1 MSMPR
6 LTLRRI
12 WLFLAI
18 IGPGLVTANVDNDA
32 GGIATYSIAGA
43 SFGYKLLWTLIP
55 MTLALIIVQ
64 EMCARMGAVTGK
76 GLADLIRER
85 FGVKITFFAMIGLLI
100 ANFGTTVSEFAGV
113 GASMELFGVS
123 KYISVPLGAVL
134 VWWLVLKGSYKVVE
148 RVFLFL
154 CLIYFCYVPSGIM
167 AKPHWGEVM
176 RQLVIPH
183 FSLNT
188 EYLTILLGVIGTTIA
203 PWMQFY
209 IQSAVVEKGITAKDY
224 GYSRLDVIFGCCM
237 TDFIAMFIIV
247 ACAATLY
254 SHSIKIDSAEAAAMA
269 LAPLAGSWA
278 SSLFAIGLLNA
289 SIFAAAILPIGTA
302 FFVCEAFGLEAGID
316 KSWEEAPVF
325 YWLFTL
331 LVILGASFVLIPNAS
346 LIKIMLWPQVIN
358 GALLPFVLVFMVKLI
373 NNKDLMGEYTNNWGY
388 NLLTWTTITVIIV
401 ITVLMLLTSITSYQ
415 AIEFV

>member
-1 MSMPR
+1 MSVPR
-6 LTLRRI
+6 LSLRRI

-85 FGVKITFFAMIGLLI
+85 FGVKITFFAMIGLLA
-100 ANFGTTVSEFAGV
+100 ANFGTTVSEFAGI

-167 AKPHWGEVM
+167 ANPPWGEVM

-183 FSLNT
+183 FSLDSQ
-188 EYLTILLGVIGTTIA
+188 YLTILLGVIGTTIA

-254 SHSIKIDSAEAAAMA
+254 THSIKIDSAEAAAMA
-269 LAPLAGSWA
+269 LAPLAGTWA
-278 SSLFAIGLLNA
+278 SYLFAVGLLNA
-289 SIFAAAILPIGTA
+289 SIFAAAILPIGTS
-302 FFVCEAFGLEAGID
+302 FFICEAFGLEAGID

-331 LVILGASFVLIPNAS
+331 LVISGAGFVLIPNAS
-346 LIKIMLWPQVIN
+346 LMKIMLWPQVIN
-358 GALLPFVLVFMVKLI
+358 GALLPFVLIFMIKLI
-373 NNKDLMGEYTNNWGY
+373 NNKDLMGEYTNHWGY
-388 NLLTWTTITVIIV
+388 NILTWITIGIIII
-401 ITVLMLLTSITSYQ
+401 ITLLMLVTSLAS
-415 AIEFV
+415 

>member
-1 MSMPR
+1 MISMSR
-6 LTLRRI
+6 LSLRRI

-64 EMCARMGAVTGK
+64 EMCARMGAITGK

-85 FGVKITFFAMIGLLI
+85 FGVRITFFAMIGLLF

-123 KYISVPLGAVL
+123 KYISVPVAAVL

-167 AKPHWGEVM
+167 ANPPWGEVL
-176 RQLVIPH
+176 RQLFIPH
-183 FSLNT
+183 FRLDSQ
-188 EYLTILLGVIGTTIA
+188 YLTILLGVIGTTIA

-224 GYSRLDVIFGCCM
+224 TYSRLDVIFGCCM

-254 SHSIKIDSAEAAAMA
+254 THNIKIDSAEAAAMA
-269 LAPLAGSWA
+269 LAPLAGKWA
-278 SSLFAIGLLNA
+278 SYLFAVGLLNA
-289 SIFAAAILPIGTA
+289 SLFAAAILPIATA
-302 FFVCEAFGLEAGID
+302 FFICEAFGFEAGID

-331 LVILGASFVLIPNAS
+331 LIVLGSGFVLIPNAS
-346 LIKIMLWPQVIN
+346 LMHIMLWPQVIN
-358 GALLPFVLVFMVKLI
+358 GALLPFVLIFMVKLV

-388 NLLTWTTITVIIV
+388 NILTWLTIGIIIL
-401 ITVLMLLTSITSYQ
+401 ITLLMLVTSIIS
-415 AIEFV
+415 

>member
-1 MSMPR
+1 MSWPR
-6 LTLRRI
+6 LSLRRI

-64 EMCARMGAVTGK
+64 EMCARMGAITGK

-123 KYISVPLGAVL
+123 RYISVPLGAVL
-134 VWWLVLKGSYKVVE
+134 VWWLVLKGSYKLVE

-167 AKPHWGEVM
+167 ANPPWGEVLQ
-176 RQLVIPH
+176 QLFIPH
-183 FSLNT
+183 FSLDSH
-188 EYLTILLGVIGTTIA
+188 YLTMLLGVIGTTIA

-209 IQSAVVEKGITAKDY
+209 IQSAVVEKGITAKNY
-224 GYSRLDVIFGCCM
+224 TYSRLDVIFGCFM

-254 SHSIKIDSAEAAAMA
+254 THSIKIDSAEAAAMA
-269 LAPLAGSWA
+269 LAPLAGKWA
-278 SSLFAIGLLNA
+278 SYLFAVGLLNA
-289 SIFAAAILPIGTA
+289 SIFAAAILPIATA
-302 FFVCEAFGLEAGID
+302 FFVCEAFGFEAGID
-316 KSWEEAPVF
+316 KSWDEAPVF

-331 LVILGASFVLIPNAS
+331 LIVLGAAFVLIPNAS
-346 LIKIMLWPQVIN
+346 LIHIMLWPQVIN
-358 GALLPFVLVFMVKLI
+358 GALLPFVLVFMIKLI
-373 NNKDLMGEYTNNWGY
+373 NNKDLMGDYTNNWGY
-388 NLLTWTTITVIIV
+388 NFLTWITIGIIIL
-401 ITVLMLLTSITSYQ
+401 ITLLMLVTSFIAWLRT
-415 AIEFV
+415 

>member
-1 MSMPR
+1 MPR
-6 LTLRRI
+6 LSRRRI

-123 KYISVPLGAVL
+123 KYISVPLGVVL

-167 AKPHWGEVM
+167 ANPPWGEVM

-183 FSLNT
+183 FSLDSQ
-188 EYLTILLGVIGTTIA
+188 YLTILLGVIGTTIA

-254 SHSIKIDSAEAAAMA
+254 THSIQIDSAEAAAMA
-269 LAPLAGSWA
+269 LAPLAGKWA
-278 SSLFAIGLLNA
+278 SYLFAVGLLNA

-302 FFVCEAFGLEAGID
+302 FFICEAFGLEAGID

-331 LVILGASFVLIPNAS
+331 LIILGAGFVLIPNAS
-346 LIKIMLWPQVIN
+346 LMKIMLWPQVIN
-358 GALLPFVLVFMVKLI
+358 GALLPFVLIFMVKLI

-388 NLLTWTTITVIIV
+388 NILTYITIGIIIL
-401 ITVLMLLTSITSYQ
+401 ITLLMLFSSIT
-415 AIEFV
+415 F

>member
-123 KYISVPLGAVL
+123 KFISVPLGAVL

-167 AKPHWGEVM
+167 AKPPWGEVM

-401 ITVLMLLTSITSYQ
+401 ITVLMLLTSITS
-415 AIEFV
+415 

>member
-1 MSMPR
+1 MPS
-6 LTLRRI
+6 LRRI
-12 WLFLAI
+12 WIFLAI

-55 MTLALIIVQ
+55 MTIALIIVQ
-64 EMCARMGAVTGK
+64 EMCARMGAITGK

-85 FGVKITFFAMIGLLI
+85 FGVKVTFFAMIGLLF
-100 ANFGTTVSEFAGV
+100 ANFGTTVSEFAGI
-113 GASMELFGVS
+113 GASLELFGVS
-123 KYISVPLGAVL
+123 KYISVPIGAVL

-167 AKPHWGEVM
+167 ANPPWGEVM

-183 FSLNT
+183 FSLDSQ
-188 EYLTILLGVIGTTIA
+188 YLTILLGVIGTTIA

-254 SHSIKIDSAEAAAMA
+254 THGIRIDSAEAAAMA
-269 LAPLAGSWA
+269 LAPLAGKWA
-278 SSLFAIGLLNA
+278 SYLFAVGLLNA
-289 SIFAAAILPIGTA
+289 SLFAAAILPIATA
-302 FFVCEAFGLEAGID
+302 FFICEAFGFEAGID

-331 LVILGASFVLIPNAS
+331 LIVLGSAVVLIPNAS
-346 LIKIMLWPQVIN
+346 LMHIMLWPQVIN
-358 GALLPFVLVFMVKLI
+358 GALLPFVLIFMVKLI

-388 NLLTWTTITVIIV
+388 NFLTWITIGIIII
-401 ITVLMLLTSITSYQ
+401 ITLLMLATSFTS
-415 AIEFV
+415 

>member
-1 MSMPR
+1 MSMLR
-6 LTLRRI
+6 FNLRRI

-123 KYISVPLGAVL
+123 KYISVPLGAVF

-167 AKPHWGEVM
+167 ADPPWGEVM

-183 FSLNT
+183 FSLNS

-209 IQSAVVEKGITAKDY
+209 IQSAVVEKGITVKDY
-224 GYSRLDVIFGCCM
+224 GYSRLDVILGCCM

-254 SHSIKIDSAEAAAMA
+254 THSIKIDSAEAAAKA
-269 LAPLAGSWA
+269 LAPLAGTWA
-278 SSLFAIGLLNA
+278 SYLFAVGLLNA

-316 KSWEEAPVF
+316 NSWEEAPVF

-331 LVILGASFVLIPNAS
+331 LVILGAGFVLIPNAS
-346 LIKIMLWPQVIN
+346 LMKIMLWPQVIN
-358 GALLPFVLVFMVKLI
+358 GALLPFVLIFMVKLI
-373 NNKDLMGEYTNNWGY
+373 NNKDLMGEYINNWGY
-388 NLLTWTTITVIIV
+388 NFLTWITIIILIV
-401 ITVLMLLTSITSYQ
+401 ITLLMLVTSIIS
-415 AIEFV
+415 

>member
-167 AKPHWGEVM
+167 AKPPWGEVM

-358 GALLPFVLVFMVKLI
+358 GALLPFVLIFMVKLI

-401 ITVLMLLTSITSYQ
+401 ITVLMLLTSITS
-415 AIEFV
+415 

>member
-6 LTLRRI
+6 LSLRRI

-64 EMCARMGAVTGK
+64 EMCARMGAITGK

-167 AKPHWGEVM
+167 ANPPWGEVM

-254 SHSIKIDSAEAAAMA
+254 THSIKIDSAEAAAMA

-331 LVILGASFVLIPNAS
+331 LVILGAAFVLIPNTS

-358 GALLPFVLVFMVKLI
+358 GALLPFVLIFMVKLI
-373 NNKDLMGEYTNNWGY
+373 NNKDLMGEYTNNLGY
-388 NLLTWTTITVIIV
+388 NILTWVTIIIIIA
-401 ITVLMLLTSITSYQ
+401 ITVLMLATSLIS
-415 AIEFV
+415 

>member
-167 AKPHWGEVM
+167 AKPPWGEVM

-401 ITVLMLLTSITSYQ
+401 ITVLMLLTSITS
-415 AIEFV
+415 

>member
-1 MSMPR
+1 MMVTSR
-6 LTLRRI
+6 FSLRRI
-12 WLFLAI
+12 WLFLAV

-32 GGIATYSIAGA
+32 GGITTYSIAGA

-85 FGVKITFFAMIGLLI
+85 FGVKITFFAMIGLLF
-100 ANFGTTVSEFAGV
+100 ANLGTTVSEFAGV

-123 KYISVPLGAVL
+123 RYFAVPAAALF

-148 RVFLFL
+148 RVFLVL

-167 AKPHWGEVM
+167 ANPPWGVVLRELVTPH
-176 RQLVIPH
+176 L
-183 FSLNT
+183 SLDSQ
-188 EYLTILLGVIGTTIA
+188 YLTILLGVIGTTIT

-224 GYSRLDVIFGCCM
+224 GYSRLDVITGCFM

-254 SHSIKIDSAEAAAMA
+254 QHGIKIDSAEAAAQA
-269 LAPLAGSWA
+269 LAPLAGPWA
-278 SSLFAIGLLNA
+278 SYLFALGLLNA
-289 SIFAAAILPIGTA
+289 SIFAAAILPIATA
-302 FFVCEAFGLEAGID
+302 YFVCEAFGFEAGVD
-316 KSWEEAPVF
+316 KSWTEAPVF
-325 YWLFTL
+325 YWLFTAL
-331 LVILGASFVLIPNAS
+331 IFIGASVVLIPNAS
-346 LIKIMLWPQVIN
+346 LIQIMLWPQVIN
-358 GALLPFVLVFMVKLI
+358 GALLPFVLIFMVKLI
-373 NNKDLMGEYTNNWGY
+373 NNKDLMGDYTNNWVT
-388 NLLTWTTITVIIV
+388 NLITWLTIGIIIV
-401 ITVLMLLTSITSYQ
+401 VTVLMMLTSFL
-415 AIEFV
+415 A

>member
-1 MSMPR
+1 MPS
-6 LTLRRI
+6 LRRI

-55 MTLALIIVQ
+55 MTIALIIVQ

-85 FGVKITFFAMIGLLI
+85 FGVKVTFFAMIGLLF
-100 ANFGTTVSEFAGV
+100 ANFGTTVSEFAGI
-113 GASMELFGVS
+113 GASLELFGVS
-123 KYISVPLGAVL
+123 KYISVPIGAVI

-167 AKPHWGEVM
+167 ANPPWREVM

-183 FSLNT
+183 FSLDSQ
-188 EYLTILLGVIGTTIA
+188 YLTILLGVIGTTIA

-254 SHSIKIDSAEAAAMA
+254 THGIRIDSAEAAAMA
-269 LAPLAGSWA
+269 LAPLAGKWA
-278 SSLFAIGLLNA
+278 SYLFAVGLLNA
-289 SIFAAAILPIGTA
+289 SLFAAAILPIATA
-302 FFVCEAFGLEAGID
+302 FFICEAFGFEAGID

-331 LVILGASFVLIPNAS
+331 LIVLGSAVVLIPNAS
-346 LIKIMLWPQVIN
+346 LMHIMLWPQVIN
-358 GALLPFVLVFMVKLI
+358 GALLPFVLIFMVKLI

-388 NLLTWTTITVIIV
+388 NILTWITIGIIII
-401 ITVLMLLTSITSYQ
+401 ITLLMLATSFTS
-415 AIEFV
+415 

>member
-1 MSMPR
+1 MPR
-6 LTLRRI
+6 LSLRRI

-100 ANFGTTVSEFAGV
+100 ANFGTTVSEFAGI

-123 KYISVPLGAVL
+123 KYISVPLGVVL

-167 AKPHWGEVM
+167 ANPPWGEVM
-176 RQLVIPH
+176 WQLVIPH

-254 SHSIKIDSAEAAAMA
+254 THSIKIESAEAAAMA

-331 LVILGASFVLIPNAS
+331 LVILGAGFVLIPNAS
-346 LIKIMLWPQVIN
+346 LMKIMLWPQVIN
-358 GALLPFVLVFMVKLI
+358 GGLLPFVLIFMMKLI

-388 NLLTWTTITVIIV
+388 NVLTWMTIAIVIA
-401 ITVLMLLTSITSYQ
+401 ITVLMLVTSIIS
-415 AIEFV
+415 